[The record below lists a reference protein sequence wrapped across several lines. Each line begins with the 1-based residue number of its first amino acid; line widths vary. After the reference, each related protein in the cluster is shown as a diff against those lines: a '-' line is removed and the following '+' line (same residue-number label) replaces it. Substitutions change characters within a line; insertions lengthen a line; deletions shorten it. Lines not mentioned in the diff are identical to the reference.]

1 MLPYFDN
8 HASKRYTSTFKIEIL
23 TSVFTKS
30 TEALS
35 SLTDVLRQLAD
46 QTIYTEPCAA
56 LSNATI
62 GQHTRHIIELYQCL
76 LAGYPA
82 AVINYDDRK
91 RNILYENDITAAAEV
106 IKEIQFNLEQ
116 PDKTVKIFCGT
127 DDESVCIESNYYRE
141 VLYNLEHCIHHQAL
155 IKVALLSIKDLQI
168 ADGFGVAPSTLQYRR
183 QCAQ

>member
-1 MLPYFDN
+1 M
-8 HASKRYTSTFKIEIL
+8 
-23 TSVFTKS
+23 TSVFNKS

-35 SLTDVLRQLAD
+35 SLVNVLLQLPD
-46 QTIYTEPCAA
+46 QHSYANPCQA

-82 AVINYDDRK
+82 GEINYDDRK
-91 RNILYENDITAAAEV
+91 RNILYENDITAAV
-106 IKEIQFNLEQ
+106 NTIKDIQLHLQQ
-116 PDKTVKIFCGT
+116 PDKAVNIICQTEN
-127 DDESVCIESNYYRE
+127 DSVCIESNYYRE

-155 IKVALLSIKDLQI
+155 IKVALLSIKDMQI
-168 ADGFGVAPSTLQYRR
+168 ADGFGVAPSTLQYRQ